1 MATISLCMIVKNEE
15 AVLAR
20 CLASVAPAVD
30 EIIIV
35 DTGSTDRTRAIA
47 EQFTD
52 RVYDFAWIDDFSAAR
67 NFSFSKATGD
77 YCMWLD
83 ADDVL
88 SESARNA
95 LLSLK
100 KELDCDVVM
109 MPYQSGSVTFY
120 RERILRR
127 DAGFRWEG
135 AVHEAITPRGD
146 IRCYEIPV
154 THQKERSADPNRNL
168 RIYEKLLAEGHSF
181 SARDRFYYAREL
193 LYHHRFDEAA
203 AHFEAL
209 LQAGEGWLENRLE
222 SCRLLACCY
231 RELGFPRRAFAALLH
246 SFTLELPRP
255 ELCCDLGDLFLQ
267 EQAFDRAAYWYQA
280 AMNCP
285 NHAQNGGFYEED
297 RRGLYPALQLCVC
310 CWRQGDAAQAER
322 WNETAAT
329 FDPAHPAV
337 LSNRLFFEQNKRP
350 Q

>member
-15 AVLAR
+15 AVLER
-20 CLASVAPAVD
+20 CLASVMPAVD
-30 EIIIV
+30 EVVIV

-47 EQFTD
+47 AQFTD
-52 RVYDFAWIDDFSAAR
+52 LVYDFAWIDDFSAAR
-67 NFSFSKATGD
+67 NFSFSKATKD

-88 SESARNA
+88 ADTACNA

-100 KELDCDVVM
+100 KELCCDAVM
-109 MPYQSGSVTFY
+109 MPYQSGSLTFY

-127 DAGFRWEG
+127 AAGFRWEG
-135 AVHEAITPRGD
+135 AVHEVITPRGD
-146 IRCYEIPV
+146 IRYCEIPV
-154 THQKERSADPNRNL
+154 THQKERLTDPNRNL

-193 LYHHRFDEAA
+193 LYHHRFEEAA

-209 LQAGEGWLENRLE
+209 LQAGDGWIENLLE

-231 RELGFPRRAFAALLH
+231 RNSGHPRRALAALLH
-246 SFTLELPRP
+246 SFTLGLPRA

-267 EQAFDRAAYWYQA
+267 EGAFDRAAYWYQA

-285 NHAQNGGFYEED
+285 PYEQNGGFYEAD

-310 CWRQGDAAQAER
+310 CWRQGDAAQAEQ
-322 WNETAAT
+322 WNETAAE
-329 FDPAHPAV
+329 FDPAHPSV
-337 LSNRLFFEQNKRP
+337 LSNRLFFAQNKRP
-350 Q
+350 R